1 MCELVTVRVTCPQ
14 IFHSDFDLF
23 EESDDILAHVCQ
35 TDNDVVVVDVA
46 ESGVVPALPSGLFQD
61 QIPAVHSRKKILVF
75 SETAKETLQRLKHLS
90 VSITHFYKGA

>member
-1 MCELVTVRVTCPQ
+1 M
-14 IFHSDFDLF
+14 
-23 EESDDILAHVCQ
+23 CQ

-75 SETAKETLQRLKHLS
+75 SETAKETLQRLKHAFLDLRILAS
-90 VSITHFYKGA
+90 SSGLMHVDYNTTQCNVLKKTH